1 MTARFATLA
10 LGFGLGAMIALPTP
24 SWTAE
29 PSEVGTSPA
38 SGRRE
43 YSVFGAAKESL
54 FGDPYSHPER
64 WQPLSLGT
72 FFTEGWDEAW
82 INPPKG
88 GGGAPRQSWL
98 NAFNGVF
105 YRLVNFP
112 FNWVHDGEA
121 DSYTGAINLFTPF
134 SRRFEVQWAIPY
146 IVSSRG
152 ADGERHKHFGDFSVT
167 PRFLL
172 SETQD
177 FTQSFNLTFRTP
189 TGDLDNNNG
198 VASITPEYEF
208 WANWWRGFVVRGGA
222 ALTAPY
228 NNDGVRKAGARATF
242 LGNLAAGYYFTPH
255 DLTPVGDLV
264 GYVSTNLR
272 QPTDNRGLNTT
283 TVSFTPG
290 FRTHLGWNWF
300 LFGGVEVPATKPEPF
315 DYQALGELLKVF

>member
-189 TGDLDNNNG
+189 TGDLDNKNG

-228 NNDGVRKAGARATF
+228 NNDGVRKAGAR
-242 LGNLAAGYYFTPH
+242 
-255 DLTPVGDLV
+255 DLP
-264 GYVSTNLR
+264 R
-272 QPTDNRGLNTT
+272 QPGRGLLLHAARPDAGRRSRR
-283 TVSFTPG
+283 VRLYQPEPADGQPG
-290 FRTHLGWNWF
+290 AQHHDGLLHAGIPYPS
-300 LFGGVEVPATKPEPF
+300 GVELVPVRRRRGARH
-315 DYQALGELLKVF
+315 QAGAVRLSGAR

>member
-1 MTARFATLA
+1 MARLVTLA
-10 LGFGLGAMIALPTP
+10 LGIGLDAMIALPT
-24 SWTAE
+24 SGWTAGPAE
-29 PSEVGTSPA
+29 LGTSPT
-38 SGRRE
+38 SSRQE
-43 YSVFGAAKESL
+43 YSAFHAAKESL

-72 FFTEGWDEAW
+72 FFTEGWDEPW
-82 INPPKG
+82 ISPPKG

-112 FNWVHDGEA
+112 FNWVHDGNA
-121 DSYTGAINLFTPF
+121 DSYTGTINLFTPF

-146 IVSSRG
+146 IVSSAG
-152 ADGERHKHFGDFSVT
+152 DGDRHNNFGDFAAT
-167 PRFLL
+167 ARFLL

-177 FTQSFNLTFRTP
+177 FTQSFNLIFRTP
-189 TGDLDNNNG
+189 TGDLDNKNG

-222 ALTAPY
+222 ALAAPY
-228 NNDGVRKAGARATF
+228 NHDGIRKAGTRTTF

-264 GYVSTNLR
+264 WYVSTNLS
-272 QPTDNRGLNTT
+272 QPTDDRGPNTT

-290 FRTHLGWNWF
+290 FRNHLGRNWF
-300 LFGGVEVPATKPEPF
+300 LFGGVEVPATKPKPF
-315 DYQALGELLKVF
+315 DYQVIGELLWVF